1 MVTQHQHPL
10 EPRYRAVW
18 ETTLQDRQ
26 LSAEHVADSRFSF
39 DFQNKQPVPKR
50 FDTYA
55 ILCGLPFSQ
64 SAQNVL
70 ERCWQRCLSVLQ
82 HPLAYGVSPANRH
95 TEIFL
100 FQRPEEMFSRAEVQ
114 TGIQA
119 SLPIAGEV
127 HRFKIVL
134 RHPFLTPDGTIVA
147 PGFDEPA
154 GTIDALRARL
164 QQAVTACP
172 KKQSQWLHV
181 SLGRILEPIAEKRL
195 RPLLDRMQSL
205 WGEFIDEAVVDE
217 FLWIWEKQW
226 YMADREVLD
235 RRRLGR

>member
-1 MVTQHQHPL
+1 MGNEHPL

-18 ETTLQDRQ
+18 ETTLRNRQ
-26 LSAEHVADSRFSF
+26 LSAEDVAASRFFF
-39 DFQNKQPVPKR
+39 DLHKEQPIPKR

-55 ILCGLPFSQ
+55 LLCGLPFSQ
-64 SAQNVL
+64 SVQSAL
-70 ERCWQRCLSVLQ
+70 ESCWQQCLSVLY

-100 FQRPEEMFSRAEVQ
+100 FQRPEEMFSREQVQ
-114 TGIQA
+114 AGIQA
-119 SLPIAGEV
+119 SLLVARETRPF
-127 HRFKIVL
+127 RIVF

-154 GTIDALRARL
+154 GTVDALRARL
-164 QQAVTACP
+164 QQTVTACP

-205 WGEFIDEAVVDE
+205 WGELIDEAVVGE

-226 YMADREVLD
+226 YMVDREVLH
-235 RRRLGR
+235 RCRLGR